1 MQQLSLLETSL
12 PQNEDHAVWKT
23 LDEEQRALVVAVL
36 ARLIAKLTTAR
47 RVVTKSADK
56 GRDHD

>member
-23 LDEEQRALVVAVL
+23 LDEEQRALAVGML
-36 ARLIAKLTTAR
+36 ARLIAKLTAAQ

-56 GRDHD
+56 ERDHD